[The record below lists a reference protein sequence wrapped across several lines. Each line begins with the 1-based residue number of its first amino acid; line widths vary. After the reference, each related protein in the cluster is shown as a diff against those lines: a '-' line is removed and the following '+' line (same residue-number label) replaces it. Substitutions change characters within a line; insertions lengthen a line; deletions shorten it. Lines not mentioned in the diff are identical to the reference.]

1 MPRDPATPP
10 PLPSERNTEPSKLE
24 VAASVVVPGMGQ
36 IIQKRWAPAIA
47 QLLCTAILAVVTA
60 KSAPAETQVVI
71 LLESLMPL
79 YKLINALASPE
90 IEQFSE
96 TQFVPRIKVIAI
108 AGGAF
113 ILLQAISIVDASR
126 ALRRRERMYGQGR
139 CPPLVPST

>member
-47 QLLCTAILAVVTA
+47 QLLCTAILA
-60 KSAPAETQVVI
+60 VVI

>member
-24 VAASVVVPGMGQ
+24 GAASVVVPGMGQ

-47 QLLCTAILAVVTA
+47 QLLCTAILA
-60 KSAPAETQVVI
+60 VVI

>member
-1 MPRDPATPP
+1 MKMPRDPATPP

-47 QLLCTAILAVVTA
+47 QLLCTAILA
-60 KSAPAETQVVI
+60 VVI